1 MSELAA
7 LLKLLPILLGLVKS
21 LQKAIDEAQTDRKVA
36 DDLKAIQ
43 EAIDRKDPDAIKHIF
58 AGQ

>member
-7 LLKLLPILLGLVKS
+7 LLKLLPIFLGIVKS

-43 EAIDRKDPDAIKHIF
+43 AAIDAKDPAALKHIF
-58 AGQ
+58 SNQ